1 MDMMN
6 LLPLLNSPDIATV
19 RQIKEVVIEQ
29 LNNSKWLDV
38 LILNRQQ
45 MTEQLIRSLLIIHIF
60 YVTFPFNSISTV
72 PGPD

>member
-38 LILNRQQ
+38 LILNRLK
-45 MTEQLIRSLLIIHIF
+45 QLSDDILDSRR
-60 YVTFPFNSISTV
+60 
-72 PGPD
+72 

>member
-1 MDMMN
+1 MFISNVTVILQPEAMENQMDMMN

-38 LILNRQQ
+38 LI
-45 MTEQLIRSLLIIHIF
+45 F
-60 YVTFPFNSISTV
+60 YRLKPLSK
-72 PGPD
+72 